1 MCGKVVLA
9 LLVTCACFLTS
20 CSEKGDTSLINSNPS
35 KPASTQNHQ
44 EQQASNQTKKDVL
57 AQKYSVDSN
66 GVVMNFMD
74 TLDTLYKSDKT
85 YTIYTDGFSFRYTV
99 EDNNGNLLD
108 MGYHDYRGSLD
119 LYYQG
124 NLLVLEYG
132 FGGNA
137 NPSCRYYDVENG
149 RVSSFYEN
157 PLATSDTKV
166 AFFTFRE
173 RDKKNVLIVQDIF
186 NVSDY
191 YTEIERDFA
200 GGTVLYYNCEAAFL
214 DNGTKLQITYP
225 FGVQEEGKTVE
236 YRTEVLSLE

>member
-35 KPASTQNHQ
+35 KPASTQNQQ

-57 AQKYSVDSN
+57 AEKYSIDSN
-66 GVVMNFMD
+66 GIVTNFMD
-74 TLDTLYKSDKT
+74 TLDTLYKSDKN

-166 AFFTFRE
+166 AFFTFRK
-173 RDKKNVLIVQDIF
+173 RDKKNVLIIQDIF

-200 GGTVLYYNCEAAFL
+200 NGTELYYNTQAAFL
-214 DNGTKLQITYP
+214 ENGKKLEITYP
-225 FGVQEEGKTVE
+225 VKSKNAQTTAE
-236 YRTEVLSLE
+236 YKKEIFELK